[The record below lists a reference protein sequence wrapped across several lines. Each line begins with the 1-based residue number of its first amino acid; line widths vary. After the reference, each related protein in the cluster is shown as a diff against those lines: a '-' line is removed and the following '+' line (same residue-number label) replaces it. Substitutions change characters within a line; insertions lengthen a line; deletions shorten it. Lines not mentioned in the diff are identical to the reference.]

1 VLPLA
6 ALVLGTM
13 VSPANLE
20 APERVGAGLA
30 EPLVSIAE
38 ERAPH
43 LLPPLREKNKKE
55 LWLREKAVRPDAR
68 VSDQELQPARPA
80 RPGRKPAGRPAEQAE
95 HVLASAPPAVGTR
108 IEPLVTLHNQ
118 WTRELLPLIP
128 GLGTIKEFRFFL
140 RDHFTNQAT
149 EMDPRL
155 RGVLAAAALRFRAQ
169 RIDVISGYRS
179 PKYNLMLRKKGHQV
193 ARESQHVQGTAVDF
207 RVRGV
212 PIETLLGF
220 VRSLHLGGVG
230 FYPHSR
236 FVHSDTGRVRFWK
249 GS

>member
-1 VLPLA
+1 
-6 ALVLGTM
+6 M
-13 VSPANLE
+13 VSPANPVVRDD
-20 APERVGAGLA
+20 ACAGVA
-30 EPLVSIAE
+30 EPLVSLDE
-38 ERAPH
+38 ERADH
-43 LLPPLREKNKKE
+43 LLPPLRDKSKKE

-68 VSDQELQPARPA
+68 VSDDELHPARPM
-80 RPGRKPAGRPAEQAE
+80 RPGRPTGRPTDQAE
-95 HVLASAPPAVGTR
+95 HVLAGAPPAVGTR

-118 WTRELLPLIP
+118 WTHELLPLFP

-155 RGVLAAAALRFRAQ
+155 RDVLAAAAMRFHAQ

-193 ARESQHVQGTAVDF
+193 ARESQHMQGTAVDF

-220 VRSLHLGGVG
+220 VRSLHVGGVG
-230 FYPHSR
+230 FYPHSH